1 MLGSIAKGPSPKAWK
16 PKINLEKFGSEQK
29 GRKFIKE
36 QIPKKNTGFD
46 LIG

>member
-1 MLGSIAKGPSPKAWK
+1 MLRRIAKGPSPNAWK
-16 PKINLEKFGSEQK
+16 PKINFEKFGSEQN

-36 QIPKKNTGFD
+36 QIPKTNTGFD